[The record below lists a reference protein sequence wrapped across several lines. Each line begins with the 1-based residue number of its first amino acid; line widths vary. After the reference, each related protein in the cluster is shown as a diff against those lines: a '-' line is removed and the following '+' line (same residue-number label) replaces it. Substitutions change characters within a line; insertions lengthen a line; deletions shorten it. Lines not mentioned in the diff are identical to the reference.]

1 MISDCVDGDLRLSG
15 GSTPL
20 EGRVE
25 VCSNRLWGTVCHSV
39 YNYDRYWGTEEGGV
53 VCRALGHQPIGK
65 FRKREPFFLFADR
78 LVTLNLFLFF
88 LVISEFQLLY
98 DSYFG
103 HGALPTTVTGL
114 ECTGSEASLL
124 ECRHSKADAL
134 SSCSSSSVVGIR
146 CKGVICGVKCA

>member
-53 VCRALGHQPIGK
+53 VCRALGHQPIGE
-65 FRKREPFFLFADR
+65 FRKRESFSQLM
-78 LVTLNLFLFF
+78 TILFF
-88 LVISEFQLLY
+88 LYYFRVPVI
-98 DSYFG
+98 
-103 HGALPTTVTGL
+103 V
-114 ECTGSEASLL
+114 
-124 ECRHSKADAL
+124 
-134 SSCSSSSVVGIR
+134 
-146 CKGVICGVKCA
+146 